1 MKKGPPPHPLW
12 ATFAAPL
19 VIGVLSL
26 VGLVGALLDD
36 GAWNWIGAL
45 LLAAPVAAV
54 VWARL
59 ARADAGRR

>member
-1 MKKGPPPHPLW
+1 MKKGPPPHHLW

-26 VGLVGALLDD
+26 IGLVGALLDD
-36 GAWNWIGAL
+36 GAWDGIGAL
-45 LLAAPVAAV
+45 LLAIPVAAII
-54 VWARL
+54 WARL